1 MEKFL
6 INDIPAVIK
15 SATATITAKASLSPN
30 KMQMVVE
37 GTQLEDF
44 SKSMAHEE
52 IRTAE
57 NVAYFK
63 GLVLEVLVEQ
73 GLISN

>member
-1 MEKFL
+1 MKG
-6 INDIPAVIK
+6 IQVKASIK
-15 SATATITAKASLSPN
+15 SATTNITAKAILSTTE
-30 KMQMVVE
+30 MQMIVD

-52 IRTAE
+52 IRTEE

-63 GLVLEVLVEQ
+63 GLVLEVLQEQ
-73 GLISN
+73 GLIRK

>member
-1 MEKFL
+1 MKG
-6 INDIPAVIK
+6 ISVKASIK
-15 SATATITAKASLSPN
+15 SETANITAKAILSPTE
-30 KMQMVVE
+30 MEMIID

-44 SKSMAHEE
+44 SKGITNEE

-63 GLVLEVLVEQ
+63 GLVLEVLQEQ
-73 GLISN
+73 GLI

>member
-1 MEKFL
+1 MAEKFL
-6 INDIPAVIK
+6 INDIPAIIK
-15 SATATITAKASLSPN
+15 SSTATITAKASLSPN

-44 SKSMAHEE
+44 SKAMAHEE
-52 IRTAE
+52 IRTDE

-63 GLVLEVLVEQ
+63 DLVLQVLQEQ
-73 GLISN
+73 GLI